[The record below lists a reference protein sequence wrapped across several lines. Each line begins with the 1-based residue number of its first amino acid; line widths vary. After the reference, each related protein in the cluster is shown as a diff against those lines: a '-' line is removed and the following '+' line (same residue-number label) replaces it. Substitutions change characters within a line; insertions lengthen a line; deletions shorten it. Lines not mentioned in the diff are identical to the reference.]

1 VVKWGYQ
8 TMVSTEVA
16 AYWSRKEY
24 DMNIEEGERAS
35 AHIVGAGEGET
46 YVVGGVT
53 VTMKV
58 TGKETGGVCT
68 IFESL
73 IPPHFAGYEA
83 YGHLRATATYY
94 VTSGMLAFTIAQE
107 TLMVRSG
114 GFVMVP
120 PGKLHKFWNP
130 TAQPATC
137 LTYLCPAGF
146 EQYIV
151 ALAMLT
157 EQEACWPPAD
167 GSKVAALSKQYELKT
182 WP

>member
-1 VVKWGYQ
+1 MDREEERPTAHVVG
-8 TMVSTEVA
+8 
-16 AYWSRKEY
+16 
-24 DMNIEEGERAS
+24 I
-35 AHIVGAGEGET
+35 GEGET

-58 TGKETGGVCT
+58 TGEETGGVCT

-73 IPPHFAGYEA
+73 IPPHFAGYA
-83 YGHLRATATYY
+83 PHGHLQATATYY

-120 PGKLHKFWNP
+120 PGEIHKFWNP

-151 ALAMLT
+151 ALAMLA
-157 EQEACWPPAD
+157 EQEAGCPPVD
-167 GSKVAALSKQYELKT
+167 SSKIAALNTQYGLKIC
-182 WP
+182 P